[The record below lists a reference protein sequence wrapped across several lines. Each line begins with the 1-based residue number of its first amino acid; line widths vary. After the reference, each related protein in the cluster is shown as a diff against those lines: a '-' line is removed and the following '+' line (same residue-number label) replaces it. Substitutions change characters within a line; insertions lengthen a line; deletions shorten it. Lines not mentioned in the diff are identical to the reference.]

1 MLSATNVLSGNT
13 AFWEKAFSENFA
25 TLCSRASRRLTN
37 GNPVDAEDAVSEAF
51 VRVMRYTPNPDAI
64 KSVVPYLW
72 TIVKRVWTAQ
82 QVRLSTTRTVR
93 LEDLDADE
101 IERIPAVRVEP
112 DIQMVLEKEDFLL
125 ELRMTL
131 GPLSLDEKALLDLFL
146 EGLSLDE
153 IATTLGEDV
162 KRTRFRW
169 YKFIARQ
176 RYRLSKQQARA
187 QTANR

>member
-1 MLSATNVLSGNT
+1 MLSSSSVLSGNE
-13 AFWEKAFSENFA
+13 AFWEKTYIENFA

-37 GNPVDAEDAVSEAF
+37 GNPVEAEDAVSEAF
-51 VRVMRYTPNPDAI
+51 ARVMRYAPNPDAI

-72 TIVKRVWTAQ
+72 TVVKRVWTAQ
-82 QVRLSTTRTVR
+82 QVRLSTTRTEH
-93 LEDLDADE
+93 LEDLDAEE

-112 DIQMVLEKEDFLL
+112 DIQMVLEKEAFQL

-131 GPLSLDEKALLDLFL
+131 GPMSLEEKALVDLFL
-146 EGLSLDE
+146 KGFSLDE
-153 IATTLGEDV
+153 IASTLGEDV

-187 QTANR
+187 QTASR